1 MNNRLKQCPV
11 CNSTL
16 EIKEYHC
23 TKCDTTIRGN
33 FEVGDLASLSATQQ
47 EFVKT
52 FICNHGNIKEVEK
65 ALGISY
71 PTVKNRLAEV
81 TNVLCPSQ
89 NNESREFSTSIL
101 DEIERGEI
109 SVEDAIKKL
118 KKRS

>member
-23 TKCDTTIRGN
+23 PKCDTTIRGN
-33 FEVGDLASLSATQQ
+33 FAVGDLASLSAPQQ
-47 EFVKT
+47 EFVKV
-52 FICNHGNIKEVEK
+52 FICAQGSIKEVEK
-65 ALGISY
+65 ALSISY

-81 TNVLCPSQ
+81 IDVLCPSQ
-89 NNESREFSTSIL
+89 QSKTQNLSESIL

-109 SVEDAIKKL
+109 SVDDAIKKL
-118 KKRS
+118 KKRR

>member
-52 FICNHGNIKEVEK
+52 FICNQGNIKEVEK

-71 PTVKNRLAEV
+71 PTVKNRLTEIV
-81 TNVLCPSQ
+81 NVLCPSS
-89 NNESREFSTSIL
+89 NIEKKEFSTAVL
-101 DEIERGEI
+101 EEIDRGEI

>member
-33 FEVGDLASLSATQQ
+33 FEVGDLASLSAPQQ

-52 FICNHGNIKEVEK
+52 FICNQGNIKEVEK

-71 PTVKNRLAEV
+71 PTVKNRLAEIV
-81 TNVLCPSQ
+81 NVLCPSS
-89 NNESREFSTSIL
+89 NIENKEFSTSVL
-101 DEIERGEI
+101 DEIDRGEI

>member
-23 TKCDTTIRGN
+23 PKCDTTIRGN
-33 FEVGDLASLSATQQ
+33 FEVGDLASLSASQQ

-52 FICNHGNIKEVEK
+52 FICNQGNIKEVEK
-65 ALGISY
+65 AL
-71 PTVKNRLAEV
+71 KNRLTEIV
-81 TNVLCPSQ
+81 NVLCPSS
-89 NNESREFSTSIL
+89 NNEKREFSTSVL
-101 DEIERGEI
+101 DEIDRGEI

>member
-23 TKCDTTIRGN
+23 PKCDTTIRGN
-33 FEVGDLASLSATQQ
+33 FEVGDLASLSAPQQ

-52 FICNHGNIKEVEK
+52 FICNQGNIKEVEK

-71 PTVKNRLAEV
+71 PTVKNRLTEIV
-81 TNVLCPSQ
+81 NVLCPSS
-89 NNESREFSTSIL
+89 NNEKREFSTSVL

>member
-23 TKCDTTIRGN
+23 SKCDTTIRGN
-33 FEVGDLASLSATQQ
+33 FEVGDLASLSASQQ
-47 EFVKT
+47 EFVKI
-52 FICNHGNIKEVEK
+52 FICNQGNIKEVEK

-81 TNVLCPSQ
+81 IDVLCPAQ
-89 NNESREFSTSIL
+89 QKEVQEFSSTIL
-101 DEIERGEI
+101 NEIEKGEI

>member
-23 TKCDTTIRGN
+23 PKCDTTIRGN
-33 FEVGDLASLSATQQ
+33 FEVGDLASLSAAQQ
-47 EFVKT
+47 GFVKI
-52 FICNHGNIKEVEK
+52 FICNQGNIKEVEK

-71 PTVKNRLAEV
+71 PTVKNRLAEI
-81 TNVLCPSQ
+81 TNTLCPSQ
-89 NNESREFSTSIL
+89 IKEKTKFSASVL

-118 KKRS
+118 KKRN

>member
-52 FICNHGNIKEVEK
+52 FICNQGNIKEVEK

-71 PTVKNRLAEV
+71 PTVKNRLTEIV
-81 TNVLCPSQ
+81 NVLCPSS
-89 NNESREFSTSIL
+89 NIENKEFSTSVL
-101 DEIERGEI
+101 DEIDRGEI
-109 SVEDAIKKL
+109 SVEEAIKKI

>member
-52 FICNHGNIKEVEK
+52 FICNQGNIKEVEK
-65 ALGISY
+65 ALGVSY
-71 PTVKNRLAEV
+71 PTVKNRLTEIV
-81 TNVLCPSQ
+81 NVLCPSS
-89 NNESREFSTSIL
+89 NIENKEFSTSVL
-101 DEIERGEI
+101 DEIDRGEI
-109 SVEDAIKKL
+109 SVEDAIKKI

>member
-23 TKCDTTIRGN
+23 AKCDTTIRGN
-33 FEVGDLASLSATQQ
+33 FEVGDLASLSASQQ
-47 EFVKT
+47 EFVKV
-52 FICNHGNIKEVEK
+52 FICAQGSIKEAEK

-81 TNVLCPSQ
+81 IDILCPSQ
-89 NNESREFSTSIL
+89 QKKAQTFSTSIL

-109 SVEDAIKKL
+109 SVDEALKKL